1 MPTFFD
7 PDRLTPE
14 QSARW
19 DRSLLEYARVQE
31 ANLDQSFATLTSD
44 DLAEYCARHGLPA
57 GDRAALRAHWRM
69 IYGSLFGNAG
79 HPKSALFAR
88 LLSGR
93 PALPFPPPTSYSYPW
108 YAVIDDEGPFP
119 VSLDGAVTLGSLAR
133 GTGGAAGMFAVGI
146 NQCDWA
152 VVQESPAFAELRRW
166 QDALEAT
173 RTAGEVVWTHAI
185 REGVAAAYAAQ
196 PTCVVRHGP
205 WPDYRLFVAPHT
217 SWYRGDTLLEEM
229 TDLLDRGDERLA
241 QCQSVFDL
249 TLFCLNA
256 TVRQTED
263 QRIQL
268 VRDGWWLEREVVREA
283 RNNEGR

>member
-7 PDRLTPE
+7 PDNLTPE

-19 DRSLLEYARVQE
+19 EQARLEYARVQE
-31 ANLDQSFATLTSD
+31 ANLDQALAGLAPD
-44 DLAEYCARHGLPA
+44 DIAEYCARHGLPTD
-57 GDRAALRAHWRM
+57 DRAALRAHWRVT
-69 IYGSLFGNAG
+69 YGPLSSNAG

-108 YAVIDDEGPFP
+108 YAVIEDDGPFP
-119 VSLDGAVTLGSLAR
+119 VILEGAITLGSLAR
-133 GTGGAAGMFAVGI
+133 GTGGAAGLYTVGI

-152 VVQESPAFAELRRW
+152 VIQENPAFADLRRW
-166 QDALEAT
+166 QDALAAT
-173 RTAGEVVWTHAI
+173 RTAGGVVWTPEI
-185 REGVAAAYAAQ
+185 REGVAAAYTAQ
-196 PTCVVRHGP
+196 PTSVVRHGP

-229 TDLLDRGDERLA
+229 TDLLNRGDERLA
-241 QCQSVFDL
+241 QCRNVFDL

-256 TVRQTED
+256 TVRETED

-268 VRDGWWLEREVVREA
+268 VRDGWWLA
-283 RNNEGR
+283 RVAQQRYPSLS